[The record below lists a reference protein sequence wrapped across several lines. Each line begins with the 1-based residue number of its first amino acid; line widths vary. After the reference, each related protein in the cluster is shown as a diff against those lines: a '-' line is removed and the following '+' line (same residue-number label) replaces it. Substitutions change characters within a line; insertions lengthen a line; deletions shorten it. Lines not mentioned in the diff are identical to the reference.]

1 MDFFFCLP
9 VLFGCKT
16 TVKPEGDQTPRLCPR
31 CNNAAVISA
40 KTRDW
45 FEICFVPL
53 IPMSSKHIWTC
64 TICQWSVHNQPGA
77 WEPALPGH
85 GGPAPAGYYP
95 PMPPPG
101 FQPAHYAPSPGQQQG
116 YAPNYGPPQGH
127 SPAPKY

>member
-16 TVKPEGDQTPRLCPR
+16 TLKAEGDQTPRICPR

-40 KTRDW
+40 KSREW

-64 TICQWSVHNQPGA
+64 TICQWSVQNQPGA

-85 GGPAPAGYYP
+85 AGPPPVGYYP
-95 PMPPPG
+95 RSPARFPTSTLLPG
-101 FQPAHYAPSPGQQQG
+101 PRSTPRVLR
-116 YAPNYGPPQGH
+116 PPQGQA
-127 SPAPKY
+127 PPKY